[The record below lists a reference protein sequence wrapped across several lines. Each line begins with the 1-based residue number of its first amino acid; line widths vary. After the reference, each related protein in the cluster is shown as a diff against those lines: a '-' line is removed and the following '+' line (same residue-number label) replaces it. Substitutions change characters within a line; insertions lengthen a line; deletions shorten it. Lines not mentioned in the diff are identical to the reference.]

1 MNAVIDDDGIPTKDY
16 VERLYASFVAH
27 EEESLMSEQQQET
40 PSSLRWPPQR
50 TIKPQRRISTNMQ
63 ALHQRFSASST
74 TTTTTTTTK

>member
-1 MNAVIDDDGIPTKDY
+1 MNAVTDDDGIPTKDY
-16 VERLYASFVAH
+16 VERLYASFVTQ
-27 EEESLMSEQQQET
+27 EEESLMSEQQQQQET

-74 TTTTTTTTK
+74 TTT